1 MVRPLKTRKTISMK
15 QILLY
20 QSGYEVGKYIS
31 IEKQIEKTKDIYYDV
46 LERIDYG
53 WHEEENDL
61 TPFIKYILQIILS
74 CYNEF
79 EERVSLVSSGNRST
93 VYDVVTKYVTGRIGK
108 FTSLEV
114 VVACP
119 SGSRSAIIAALGRL
133 TKEGVIIKCGTVRA
147 TFYVRADSV
156 Q

>member
-1 MVRPLKTRKTISMK
+1 MK

-79 EERVSLVSSGNRST
+79 EERVSLVSSGNGST
-93 VYDVVTKYVTGRIGK
+93 VYDVVTKYVTGKIGK
-108 FTSLEV
+108 FTSVEV